1 MMRASYS
8 RQLVAVLFAGL
19 CLPLM
24 LGQSCFPPA
33 NNNNNNDDG
42 GAGQPQPTVLFNGTQ
57 VAPTTITFNPT
68 AAGKLITA
76 TVSGNVTGSRPR
88 VQVLDNNNV
97 VVANELFPTTS
108 TTTVSFTSTT
118 TGTHRLVFFEIGVP
132 SSLYTITVDQA
143 P

>member
-1 MMRASYS
+1 MVRALHA
-8 RQLVAVLFAGL
+8 RHWVAAAVAGL
-19 CLPLM
+19 CLPLLM
-24 LGQSCFPPA
+24 GQGCFPQ
-33 NNNNNNDDG
+33 NNGGNNGGDG
-42 GAGQPQPTVLFNGTQ
+42 GAGQPQPTALFNGSQ

-118 TGTHRLVFFEIGVP
+118 TGTHRLVFFEIGTP